1 MDYELDPTFTTPPMM
16 DNSMMMDNPMIDN
29 PMMDNP
35 MMDKTYVREPEVLRI
50 SAPTFRLVLPFAS
63 FDRSTPT
70 RFAGSILNW
79 TALIACFLWVFFL
92 GKYGFMSGK
101 SLSVYVVAMIFT
113 IATTALLS
121 SSGYQSR

>member
-16 DNSMMMDNPMIDN
+16 DNPMMMDK
-29 PMMDNP
+29 PMMTP
-35 MMDKTYVREPEVLRI
+35 PMDKTYVREPEVLRI

-121 SSGYQSR
+121 SSGYQNR

>member
-1 MDYELDPTFTTPPMM
+1 MDYELDPTFTTPP
-16 DNSMMMDNPMIDN
+16 SMTMEPTSSMKNPMDSV
-29 PMMDNP
+29 
-35 MMDKTYVREPEVLRI
+35 YEQEPEVVSF
-50 SAPTFRLVLPFAS
+50 SAPSFNLVLPFAS

-70 RFAGSILNW
+70 KFAGSILNW

-121 SSGYQSR
+121 SSGYQRR